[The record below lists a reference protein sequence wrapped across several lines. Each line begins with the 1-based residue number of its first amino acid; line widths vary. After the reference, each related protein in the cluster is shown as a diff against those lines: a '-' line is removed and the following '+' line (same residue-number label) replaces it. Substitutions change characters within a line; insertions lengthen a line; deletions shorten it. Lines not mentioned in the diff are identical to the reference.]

1 MQTSLVYI
9 LIALFAWGFAFLLF
23 VYALLLRRH
32 LKLNYVASA
41 LLLVGSASLIYWL
54 IARTAEY
61 WRQYQ
66 GFVLPATNLFESI
79 VFISL
84 LVVLFYVVADL
95 LTGVREFG
103 AYVLILPLA
112 GLVYL
117 VAHLSGEAGMPEL
130 PPALKSYWLPFH
142 IITMFISYAAFTM
155 AAVVS
160 LYYIL
165 KVRWGIG
172 FRAIDL
178 KHDPE
183 RIDRLSYY
191 LVSIA
196 YPFLTAG
203 IFLGAVW
210 ADQAWGRY
218 WGWDP
223 KETWSAI
230 TWLLYTLYLHAR
242 LAYGWRGLRA
252 AIFNF
257 IAYDAVII
265 TFIGVNLLSSLAGIE
280 SIHSYAVGKG
290 GLITL
295 IVLFALIVG
304 PLVLAFWPTRRRV
317 RNAPER
323 PEGSNSAYS
332 LDPPKDA
339 R

>member
-9 LIALFAWGFAFLLF
+9 LIALFAWGFAFVLF
-23 VYALLLRRH
+23 AYALLLRRH
-32 LKLNYVASA
+32 LKVNYLASA

-79 VFISL
+79 VFLLL
-84 LVVLFYVVADL
+84 LVVLFYVIVEL
-95 LTGVREFG
+95 VTGVREFG
-103 AYVLILPLA
+103 AYVLILPLV

-117 VAHLSGEAGMPEL
+117 VAFLSGEAGMPEL

-142 IITMFISYAAFTM
+142 IITMFVSYAAFTV
-155 AAVVS
+155 AAVIS

-210 ADQAWGRY
+210 ANEAWGRY

-242 LAYGWRGLRA
+242 LAYGWKGLRA

-265 TFIGVNLLSSLAGIE
+265 TFIGVNLLSSLVGIE
-280 SIHSYAVGKG
+280 SIHSYALGKG
-290 GLITL
+290 GLVTL
-295 IVLFALIVG
+295 IVLFALIIG
-304 PLVLAFWPTRRRV
+304 PLILAFWPIQRGRRRTH
-317 RNAPER
+317 E
-323 PEGSNSAYS
+323 NSDSPDSSKSQAGT
-332 LDPPKDA
+332 